1 MNARVMP
8 PTVADAMHRFPK
20 LCAPQ
25 ATVADLRVLFLD
37 RHVHAALIVADGRLL
52 TIVERGELAGAADDR
67 PAIELGRL
75 EGRTID
81 PAADLEEVRR
91 RMVAGQIRRLAVVDR
106 QMRLLGLLCL
116 KRSGLGFCSDAD
128 VAERATGRIEGSG
141 Q

>member
-1 MNARVMP
+1 MTA
-8 PTVADAMHRFPK
+8 TAYHADRWW
-20 LCAPQ
+20 
-25 ATVADLRVLFLD
+25 
-37 RHVHAALIVADGRLL
+37 DGRLL

-128 VAERATGRIEGSG
+128 VAERAAGDIEGSG